1 MLFTYPSF
9 LNCYHA
15 NSNFAGYCR
24 YTAAGGEGRPVTNH
38 EEGEVFEDEAPK
50 RSRHSS
56 PSAYAPARRHRE
68 YSRDPH
74 DRYPEDEPR
83 YRDDRYR
90 GPSYLPP
97 SHYPPSYD
105 AARHSTY
112 PRWRHRSPSVSSV
125 ESRYRSRSRSRSRSL
140 GRDYTDRMRG
150 LHMWERERSRD
161 RNRER
166 QWERERE
173 RERGGVDP
181 RMRDYRP
188 SRPVDDRRGRV
199 RTCKAVVIHA
209 SLRNSTNSI
218 LAGTKTSKSR
228 TTAMFDHIKK

>member
-1 MLFTYPSF
+1 
-9 LNCYHA
+9 
-15 NSNFAGYCR
+15 
-24 YTAAGGEGRPVTNH
+24 
-38 EEGEVFEDEAPK
+38 
-50 RSRHSS
+50 
-56 PSAYAPARRHRE
+56 
-68 YSRDPH
+68 
-74 DRYPEDEPR
+74 
-83 YRDDRYR
+83 
-90 GPSYLPP
+90 
-97 SHYPPSYD
+97 
-105 AARHSTY
+105 
-112 PRWRHRSPSVSSV
+112 
-125 ESRYRSRSRSRSRSL
+125 
-140 GRDYTDRMRG
+140 
-150 LHMWERERSRD
+150 MWERERSRD